1 MTAQSIIMALT
12 GGALIGLASVLLLL
26 VLGRIAGISSIMSG
40 LLSGLLSVQF
50 DTAFRWRLAFL
61 IGLPLGAFFVT
72 ALGWNEWAHM
82 RMQVG
87 FAGTIISGLLVGFGT
102 ALGTGCTSG
111 HGICGLA
118 RFSLRS
124 LVATV
129 IFMAGAG
136 VSVFILRHLIGGA

>member
-1 MTAQSIIMALT
+1 MSAQSIIMALM

-26 VLGRIAGISSIMSG
+26 ALGRIAGISSIMSG
-40 LLSGLLSVQF
+40 LLPGLLSFQF
-50 DTAFRWRLAFL
+50 DMAFTWRLAFL
-61 IGLPLGAFFVT
+61 IGLPLGAFGVI
-72 ALGWNEWAHM
+72 ALGWTDWAHM

-87 FAGTIISGLLVGFGT
+87 LAGTIVSGLLVGFGT

-124 LVATV
+124 LVATM